1 MQILIVVV
9 LYKRSPAQSQT
20 IMSLAEVFAQ
30 QPQLLPAFQIFV
42 WDNTPEPAPRQCQEP
57 TFPFPCIY
65 RRATR
70 NLGTA
75 GAYNQALVFA
85 ESVAAPWLLLF
96 DQDTTVSPEFLPRIL
111 AYSER
116 LQNTT
121 EIATV
126 VPFIYS
132 HGALVSPRSIGSF
145 NRVRQIPITFNGVF
159 KQLGYAVN
167 SATLMRV
174 ASLREIGGY
183 SEEFWLDL
191 SDVYAFQ
198 ELFRRGRYMYV
209 AADLQLQH
217 SIAAMDFDKE
227 MTPQRYRNFLA
238 AESAYVDLYT
248 SLPEQAVHLF
258 RLLVRTVRQYR
269 RYDNKIFARICW
281 EYFNRRLFH
290 SRSNRLQGWRTQ
302 LAQRDI
308 PVVED
313 GQVIG

>member
-1 MQILIVVV
+1 MKIVIVVV

-20 IMSLAEVFAQ
+20 ISGLSEVFSQ
-30 QPQLLPAFQIFV
+30 QPELLRSFQIFV
-42 WDNTPEPAPRQCQEP
+42 WDNSPAPIVDP
-57 TFPFPCIY
+57 VFPFP
-65 RRATR
+65 ATYQHGAR

-75 GAYNQALVFA
+75 GAYNQAMVFA
-85 ESVAAPWLLLF
+85 EAAGAPWMLLF
-96 DQDTTVSPEFLPRIL
+96 DQDTTISQEFLPRML
-111 AYSER
+111 DYGER
-116 LQNTT
+116 FQSTQQV
-121 EIATV
+121 ATV

-132 HGALVSPRSIGSF
+132 HGTLVSPRRIGKF
-145 NRVRQIPITFNGVF
+145 NRVKQIPQGFNGIF
-159 KQLGYAVN
+159 KELAYAVN

-174 ASLREIGGY
+174 AALREIGGY

-198 ELFRRGRYMYV
+198 EMFRRGLYMYI
-209 AADLQLQH
+209 AGDLQLQH

-248 SLPEQAVHLF
+248 SPLERTVHLF
-258 RLLVRTVRQYR
+258 RLLARTLRQYQ
-269 RYDNKIFARICW
+269 RYDNKIFASICW

-290 SRSNRLQGWRTQ
+290 SRAKRILGWRSQ

-308 PVVED
+308 PIIED
-313 GQVIG
+313 GRIIG